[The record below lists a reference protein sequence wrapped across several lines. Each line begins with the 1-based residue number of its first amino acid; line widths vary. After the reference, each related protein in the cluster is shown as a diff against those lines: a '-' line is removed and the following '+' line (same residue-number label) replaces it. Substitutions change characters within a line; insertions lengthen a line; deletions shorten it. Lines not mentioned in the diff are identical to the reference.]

1 MTLHRALAAL
11 IVILA
16 LCLGVLWSADLFLE
30 RRREETRAADSA
42 FHRLGGPDGPAPA
55 SVFRI
60 DLAIP
65 GAPETWTYVKET
77 DGWRMPQYRQGFAQ
91 GRALEGFL
99 AALLEG
105 RGTVVGRM
113 PADAEHFGIVRG
125 KALEADLRTAA
136 GNLLLHGAAGRVA
149 PGQRS
154 GECFVTA
161 EGRDAILHLDA
172 NPWAPVAWTPGD
184 RFPPLLDRHVVPEA
198 LGRGFPSRI
207 ELAGRSAPPARTL
220 IRKDLP
226 PDPRGMGPDRGPRFE
241 WYGVFDGTD
250 AEQRVNDAAA
260 SAYAGS
266 FGRLELE
273 ELLGPGAEG
282 SGPFA
287 DPELTVTID
296 YDGKARDTLVLGA
309 PGAGGTRAILH
320 ATTKQAFLIAPA
332 AANALAPD
340 VKALQEPNP
349 QRAPAP
355 PEGAP
360 ADPQRK

>member
-16 LCLGVLWSADLFLE
+16 VCLGGLWSADLLLE
-30 RRREETRAADSA
+30 KRREESRAADSA
-42 FHRLGGPDGPAPA
+42 FHKVGGPVGPAPA
-55 SVFRI
+55 AVFRI

-91 GRALEGFL
+91 GRALEGLL
-99 AALLEG
+99 AAFLEG

-113 PADAEHFGIVRG
+113 PADAEHFGMIRG
-125 KALEADLRTAA
+125 KALEADLRAA
-136 GNLLLHGAAGRVA
+136 SGNLLLHGVAGRVA

-161 EGRDAILHLDA
+161 EGNDAILHLDA
-172 NPWAPVAWTPGD
+172 NPWTPVAWTPRD

-207 ELAGRSAPPARTL
+207 ELAGRSAPAVRAL

-241 WYGVFDGTD
+241 WYGVFEG

-260 SAYAGS
+260 SGYAGS

-273 ELLGPGAEG
+273 ELLGPSAEG
-282 SGPFA
+282 TGPFA
-287 DPELTVTID
+287 DPELTATID
-296 YDGKARDTLVLGA
+296 YDGKARDTLILGSA
-309 PGAGGTRAILH
+309 GAGGTRALLH

-332 AANALAPD
+332 AAASMAPD
-340 VKALQEPNP
+340 AKALLEPNP
-349 QRAPAP
+349 PRPGDPAPAEP
-355 PEGAP
+355 AP
-360 ADPQRK
+360 R

>member
-11 IVILA
+11 IAILA
-16 LCLGVLWSADLFLE
+16 LCLGALWSADILLE

-42 FHRLGGPDGPAPA
+42 FHRLGGSEGPAPA

-105 RGTVVGRM
+105 RGTIVGRM

-172 NPWAPVAWTPGD
+172 NPWAPVAWTPAD
-184 RFPPLLDRHVVPEA
+184 RFPPLLDRHVIPEA

-207 ELAGRSAPPARTL
+207 ELAGRSAPPVRAL

-226 PDPRGMGPDRGPRFE
+226 PDPRGMMADRGPRFE
-241 WYGVFDGTD
+241 WYGVLDGP
-250 AEQRVNDAAA
+250 EQRVNDAAA
-260 SAYAGS
+260 SGYAGS

-282 SGPFA
+282 TGPFA

-296 YDGKARDTLVLGA
+296 YDGKGRDTLILG
-309 PGAGGTRAILH
+309 GAGANGAHAILH
-320 ATTKQAFLIAPA
+320 ATTKQAFLIPAPA
-332 AANALAPD
+332 ARALAPD
-340 VKALQEPNP
+340 VKALLEPNP
-349 QRAPAP
+349 QRAPEP
-355 PEGAP
+355 PG
-360 ADPQRK
+360 DPQRK